1 MIDADDRYNA
11 DAGIRVLTE
20 PDEMRAQSRAWRAA
34 GQTVGFVPTMGYL
47 HEGHLSLVSLAAER
61 CDHTV
66 VSIFVN
72 PAQFGPGEDLG
83 AYPRDPEGD
92 LAKSAAAGAELA
104 WVPPTET
111 MYPPGYQTRVEVTEL
126 SKPLC
131 GVSRPV
137 HFGGVAT
144 VVTKL
149 FNVVEPDLAMF
160 GEKDY
165 QQLQVIRRLVRDL
178 DFPIEIVAGP
188 TVREPDGLAMSSRNA
203 YLSAAERSQATC
215 LVRGLREAWR
225 LFDEGQREAAPL
237 LETVRRTV
245 ASAPLGRE
253 DYIELRDAE
262 TLEAVERVEARAV
275 LALAVFFGKAR
286 LIDNTVLGGDNRP

>member
-1 MIDADDRYNA
+1 MNA
-11 DAGIRVLTE
+11 DERSSDHADIRVLTA

-47 HEGHLSLVSLAAER
+47 HQGHLSLVSLAAQR

-72 PAQFGPGEDLG
+72 PAQFGPGEDLD
-83 AYPRDPEGD
+83 AYPRDTGGD

-126 SKPLC
+126 SRPLC
-131 GVSRPV
+131 GASRPV

-149 FNVVEPDLAMF
+149 FNVVEPDLAVF

-178 DFPIEIVAGP
+178 DFPIEILAGP

-203 YLSAAERSQATC
+203 YLTAAERSQATC

-225 LFDEGQREAAPL
+225 RFDEGERAAAPL
-237 LETVRRTV
+237 LAAVRDAVT
-245 ASAPLGRE
+245 SAPLGRE

-262 TLEAVERVEARAV
+262 TLEPVERVGARAV

-286 LIDNTVLGGDNRP
+286 LIDNTVLGGDHRP